1 MKTKKYKKGFSL
13 IESIIYLAL
22 FGLIISSTLFS
33 SYGIIESGNKNSEYA
48 KYQNEALFINQK
60 INWALSD
67 VKNISVSNNRKILTI
82 TNNGPVTENPLVF
95 SHTNNHIEIAVGTK
109 PPLILTNEN
118 YRITDLLFFYNSLE
132 KFVSMEYKIND
143 KEFKYK
149 KFLDI

>member
-22 FGLIISSTLFS
+22 FGLIISSALFS

-67 VKNISVSNNRKILTI
+67 VENILVSNNGKILTI
-82 TNNGPVTENPLVF
+82 TKHGPVTENPLVF
-95 SHTNNHIEIAVGTK
+95 SHTNNHIDFTVGTQ
-109 PPLILTNEN
+109 PPLILTNESFK
-118 YRITDLLFFYNSLE
+118 ITDLLFIYDSLE
-132 KFVSMEYKIND
+132 KYVSIEYKIND
-143 KEFKYK
+143 KEFKYRK
-149 KFLDI
+149 YLDI